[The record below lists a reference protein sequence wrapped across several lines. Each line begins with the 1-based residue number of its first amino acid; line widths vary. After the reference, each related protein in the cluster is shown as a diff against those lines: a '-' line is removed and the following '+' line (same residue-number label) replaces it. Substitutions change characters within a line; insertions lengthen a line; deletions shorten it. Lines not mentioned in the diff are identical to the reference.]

1 MDIYTI
7 IINDPVY
14 FTIFVLITLMVLFSL
29 IKKYAKFILTS
40 IAIFILYIGYVWY
53 NENQIPKK
61 SSDFKEQVLKDSK
74 LMLNSAKKI
83 ITTD

>member
-14 FTIFVLITLMVLFSL
+14 VTIFVLITLMVLFSL
-29 IKKYAKFILTS
+29 VKKYAKFILTS
-40 IAIFILYIGYVWY
+40 IAIFVLYIGYVWY
-53 NENQIPKK
+53 NGNQIPKK
-61 SSDFKEQVLKDSK
+61 SSDLKEQVLKDSK
-74 LMLNSAKKI
+74 LMLNNAKKI